1 MTSRDSSSFVQPVH
15 VAVAAIVNER
25 DEVLVARRP
34 QHVHQGGLW
43 EFPGG
48 KVEAGETVEQ
58 ALAREIDEELGLQV
72 TAARPLIRIEH
83 RYPDKAV
90 CLHVWRVDR
99 WQGRPSGRE
108 GQPLEWVAARALD
121 PARFPAANRAIVRA
135 LQLPDHYLITPEPT
149 ADREGFLDAL
159 GRALAHGVRLV
170 QLRAKA
176 SPAPELDA
184 LVTQSL
190 ALCRRHGGRLLV
202 HASAGFSVA
211 AAADG
216 VHLDSATLMALTER
230 PLGPDRWVAA
240 SCHHTRQ
247 LEHAVAL
254 GLDFA
259 VVSPVAAT
267 ASHPQ
272 ARPIGWDGLAAL
284 TEVAAIPVYAL
295 GGLGPADVATAQRHG
310 AQGIAAIR
318 GLWEQ
323 DDGSTA

>member
-1 MTSRDSSSFVQPVH
+1 VTSGDSSSFVQPVH

-99 WQGRPSGRE
+99 WRGQPGGRE
-108 GQPLEWVAARALD
+108 GQPLRWTAVRELD
-121 PARFPAANRAIVRA
+121 PEEFPVANRRIIRA
-135 LQLPDHYLITPEPT
+135 LQLPDRYLITPEPG
-149 ADREGFLDAL
+149 ADPETFLDAL
-159 GRALAHGVRLV
+159 GRALARGVRLV
-170 QLRAKA
+170 QLRAKS
-176 SPAPELDA
+176 SPVPELDA

-190 ALCRRHGGRLLV
+190 ALCRRHGARLLV

-230 PLGPDRWVAA
+230 PLGPEHWVAA
-240 SCHHTRQ
+240 SCHDAREV
-247 LEHAVAL
+247 EHAGTIGV
-254 GLDFA
+254 DFV

-272 ARPIGWDGLAAL
+272 ARPIGWEGLAAL
-284 TEVAAIPVYAL
+284 TEAAGIPVYAL
-295 GGLGPADVATAQRHG
+295 GGLGPADLPAAQRHG

-318 GLWEQ
+318 GLWEP
-323 DDGSTA
+323 DDGPTG